1 MKPKIPLP
9 KPNIWIVAAIAA
21 ALSASLV
28 SFSPPVCACALPTP
42 SNFSAPPPQEPR
54 RWPRG
59 VLTPA
64 QQQRLLAAALA
75 YVGNTPAE
83 ALKAARRLHYL
94 GGNEHPSQECG
105 PLAIAILR
113 DAGLI
118 DPYVVLHN
126 FWLIDPRNR
135 LDLRQLESV
144 FPRRRYFWFHTDTP
158 LNKFDFRRYPLYPGD
173 VLYLYAGQ
181 GGTFEH
187 VLVVTDVDAAGRAY
201 AVTNF
206 NTPAGAVVRYVLLYD
221 PNDPAAGMF
230 AYWTDRRNLMIG
242 LTGYGGFDLWRPLR
256 VLNLPQTPQALGLA
270 REIDGIVDAAG
281 GHWSVLFW
289 EDGAPIYYRRA
300 EEPIGAPPLLAL
312 PEAAVIERLPQATGA
327 PLMPLLGRALN
338 GDRSAEI
345 ALARR
350 LAAVPQS
357 QNALDELGLTQTDF
371 TAPATSAWDEAA
383 AFASLPPNLAPSQLL
398 DEGFP
403 RLGIAARW
411 RQGFHS
417 YLLIAFV
424 SPAQYGE
431 KRPLGKKSL
440 RLAAEQILQAVINYS
455 KRQSPQLKPPIFL
468 HRRLPLW
475 K

>member
-1 MKPKIPLP
+1 MNRNPKIPSPGL
-9 KPNIWIVAAIAA
+9 VFIAVGLLLA
-21 ALSASLV
+21 ALLAPAKAANAA
-28 SFSPPVCACALPTP
+28 SPPPR
-42 SNFSAPPPQEPR
+42 PP

-59 VLTPA
+59 VLTPS

-94 GGNEHPSQECG
+94 NGNEHPSQECG

-126 FWLIDPRNR
+126 FWLIDPRSR
-135 LDLRQLESV
+135 LDRRQFESV
-144 FPRRRYFWFHTDTP
+144 FPHRRYFWFHTDTP
-158 LNKFDFRRYPLYPGD
+158 LNKFDFRRYPLYAGD
-173 VLYLYAGQ
+173 VLYLYAGRS
-181 GGTFEH
+181 GTFEH
-187 VLVVTDVDAAGRAY
+187 VLLVTDVDAAGRAY

-221 PNDPAAGMF
+221 PNDPTAGMF

-256 VLNLPQTPQALGLA
+256 VLNLPHTPQARELA
-270 REIDGIVDAAG
+270 REIDGIVGAAG

-312 PEAAVIERLPQATGA
+312 PEAAAIARLPQAARA
-327 PLMPLLGRALN
+327 PLMPLLARALN

-345 ALARR
+345 ALAHR
-350 LAAVPQS
+350 LAAVPQAKD
-357 QNALDELGLTQTDF
+357 ALREAGLSQTDF
-371 TAPATSAWDEAA
+371 AALASSAWDEAA
-383 AFASLPPNLAPSQLL
+383 ALSALPPDLAPSRLV

-403 RLGIAARW
+403 RLGIAAHW
-411 RQGFHS
+411 RQGRHS
-417 YLLIAFV
+417 YVLIAFT

-431 KRPLGKKSL
+431 KKPLGAKPL
-440 RLAAEQILQAVINYS
+440 RSAAEQILRAVINYS
-455 KRQSPQLKPPIFL
+455 KRQPPQRQLPRFL
-468 HRRLPLW
+468 HRQLPLW